1 MLCLVERGGCVKASF
16 LIYQAGRW
24 AFWLGRRRGEEGGYA
39 FVSLTA
45 SQVAL
50 VRGGE
55 RSIELV
61 PHVSP
66 HCRPFR
72 DDSGRTH
79 VQDASLATKGLNQL
93 RRSMSPTQARWE
105 LENSRRKL
113 LQAIEAAPV
122 RALDPD
128 QYGAAG
134 LRSQH
139 EDQHAGW
146 IQRWRGERG
155 Y

>member
-1 MLCLVERGGCVKASF
+1 LLCLVERGGCVKASF
-16 LIYQAGRW
+16 LICQAGRW

-79 VQDASLATKGLNQL
+79 VQDASLATKGLNRPVL
-93 RRSMSPTQARWE
+93 EHGPRSLTY
-105 LENSRRKL
+105 
-113 LQAIEAAPV
+113 V
-122 RALDPD
+122 RVF
-128 QYGAAG
+128 
-134 LRSQH
+134 
-139 EDQHAGW
+139 
-146 IQRWRGERG
+146 
-155 Y
+155 